1 MAGITPAIPDRSRDK
16 ALESEL
22 SMYALNVW
30 IWRDLHRKGG
40 ETVSAE
46 RTKNCYETS
55 VEGPEHIDDDGEW

>member
-1 MAGITPAIPDRSRDK
+1 
-16 ALESEL
+16 
-22 SMYALNVW
+22 MYALNVW